1 MNAVTTTIAL
11 YRKLHEVAPG
21 TEAGKRLLNDVAG
34 WALFSLV
41 ARCLRSDRP
50 TRESE
55 QCASALAALAGI
67 GYRSGGPTWLD
78 DQIARAEQVLSS
90 PSVRERGD
98 QAAKAWAEQAL
109 APEALAKARALQK
122 RFAENNAAK
131 NRELLPSA
139 IAEARRA
146 LAHAGAFDKQ
156 ASLNG
161 EGLDRRSQEA
171 LCKRLRSSIAGSVE
185 YLFARG
191 DYAASAM
198 LARTQ
203 PELDALIDEVEPPF
217 DDSWVAAYET
227 TSPEGFADLA
237 EEGRTLELDATFRD
251 VASRTA

>member
-1 MNAVTTTIAL
+1 MNAVSTVITL
-11 YRKLHEVAPG
+11 YRRLHEVAPG
-21 TEAGKRLLNDVAG
+21 TEAGKRLLNDVAS

-50 TRESE
+50 TKESE
-55 QCASALAALAGI
+55 QTASALAALAAI
-67 GYRSGGPTWLD
+67 GYRSGGPDWLG
-78 DQIARAEQVLSS
+78 DQIARAEQTLSS
-90 PSVRERGD
+90 PNVRERGD
-98 QAAKAWAEQAL
+98 AAARAWAEQAL
-109 APEALAKARALQK
+109 SPAQLDKARALQK
-122 RFAENNAAK
+122 RFAENNAQR
-131 NRELLPSA
+131 NRDLLPSA

-156 ASLNG
+156 AALNG

-191 DYAASAM
+191 DYSASAM
-198 LARTQ
+198 LARAQ
-203 PELDALIDEVEPPF
+203 PELDSLIDEVEPTF

-237 EEGRTLELDATFRD
+237 DEGRTLELDATFRD
-251 VASRTA
+251 VQSRTA